1 MIYYFKKKKKKKTGL
16 SNFWVFGSVTVIIKC
31 FTYISN
37 PFAKGKGVKLCQ
49 KITISWRCPYYKEAS
64 PMICR
69 VNQWTCLYD
78 RDFRHER
85 SQDILNFWICSQKR
99 TVPILEKNEC
109 RTLCKDF
116 ADYFKSTILNLS
128 SNVPEYSICEN
139 VGEQFRQGQKN
150 LYQEKKL
157 FLQKTR
163 PIYTEYSIVLWA
175 NECFIINLF
184 NYVTIMLNYF
194 E

>member
-1 MIYYFKKKKKKKTGL
+1 M
-16 SNFWVFGSVTVIIKC
+16 
-31 FTYISN
+31 
-37 PFAKGKGVKLCQ
+37 CQ
-49 KITISWRCPYYKEAS
+49 KITISWRCPYYIEAS

-99 TVPILEKNEC
+99 TVPILEKNGC

>member
-1 MIYYFKKKKKKKTGL
+1 MCSSYSKFLERQLTMIYYLKKKKTGL
-16 SNFWVFGSVTVIIKC
+16 RNFWVFGSVTVIIKC

-37 PFAKGKGVKLCQ
+37 PFAKGKGLKLCQ
-49 KITISWRCPYYKEAS
+49 KITISWRCPYYIEAS

-99 TVPILEKNEC
+99 TVPILEKNGC

-139 VGEQFRQGQKN
+139 VGEQFRLGKAMN
-150 LYQEKKL
+150 KRTFIKKKIYFFKKPGL
-157 FLQKTR
+157 FTQNILLSCE
-163 PIYTEYSIVLWA
+163 PMNVS
-175 NECFIINLF
+175 
-184 NYVTIMLNYF
+184 
-194 E
+194 